1 MILIV
6 VGGTIPTLNDGEG
19 IRMVWFM
26 LLKTRKVAKNIRKI
40 FSRFSYTLY
49 MTIFLLDK

>member
-19 IRMVWFM
+19 ISF
-26 LLKTRKVAKNIRKI
+26 KKYQKNSTKFYWLDYSKI
-40 FSRFSYTLY
+40 KAL
-49 MTIFLLDK
+49 

>member
-26 LLKTRKVAKNIRKI
+26 LLKTRKVAKNIRENSVGLAI
-40 FSRFSYTLY
+40 HY
-49 MTIFLLDK
+49 I